1 VLQVEFWQVE
11 LKHVPQSQSLHFGES
26 DENRFLRDR
35 RLLFSQRLGTSILG
49 EG

>member
-11 LKHVPQSQSLHFGES
+11 LKHVPQTQSPFFGES
-26 DENRFLRDR
+26 DENSFFRDR
-35 RLLFSQRLGTSILG
+35 RFLLSRRLGTSRWE